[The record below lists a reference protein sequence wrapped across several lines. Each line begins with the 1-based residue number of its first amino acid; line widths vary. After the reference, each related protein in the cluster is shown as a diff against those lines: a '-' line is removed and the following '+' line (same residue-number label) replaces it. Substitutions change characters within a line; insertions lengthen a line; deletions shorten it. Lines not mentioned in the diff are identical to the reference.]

1 VNNSIPALEVLRR
14 GVAGRVFP
22 GASAETGSAASPA
35 WRGAVGA
42 LTYDDPDAPRVDG
55 STLFDLASLT
65 KAIVTTTI
73 AMRLVEDA
81 SLSIDKC
88 VAEYEAGWRGDDRS
102 AVTVRNLLEHASGL
116 PAWGPLWRGHAGRD
130 AVVAAALETPLAYEP
145 GTQSLYS
152 DLGFIVLGAVLEGA
166 GGSPLDALF
175 ASVSGAW
182 RCDDG
187 QAAPLVFNPRASLKT
202 RAAPTRYSPDRD
214 RLLAGEVDDDNAWA
228 MGGVAGHAGL
238 FGTAAAVGVFAR
250 LVLRALAHDE
260 EAGHLLA
267 GPATLLRFLAPSTVP
282 GSSRAL
288 GWDLMR
294 PTSSC
299 GSRMSARAFGHTGFT
314 GTSLWIDP
322 ARDFYAVLL
331 TNRVHPEAG
340 PGEPIQEVRRAFHD
354 ALLEDHT
361 G

>member
-1 VNNSIPALEVLRR
+1 VNNRRAALDVLRR
-14 GVAGRVFP
+14 GVASRVFP
-22 GASAETGSAASPA
+22 GASAEIGTAASPV

-42 LTYDDPDAPRVDG
+42 LTYDDPDAPRVDR

-65 KAIVTTTI
+65 KPIVTTTI
-73 AMRLVEDA
+73 AMRLVEGG
-81 SLSIDKC
+81 SLSIDNR
-88 VAEYEAGWRGDDRS
+88 VAEHQAGWRGDDRS

-116 PAWGPLWRGHAGRD
+116 PAWAPLWRGHAGRD

-152 DLGFIVLGAVLEGA
+152 DLGFIVLGAVLEDA
-166 GGSPLDALF
+166 GWSTLDALF
-175 ASVSGAW
+175 GSVSGAW
-182 RCDDG
+182 CDDDS
-187 QAAPLVFNPRASLKT
+187 QAVPLLFNPRASLKT

-214 RLLAGEVDDDNAWA
+214 RMLVGEVDDDNAWA

-250 LVLRALAHDE
+250 LVLRALAHDD
-260 EAGHLLA
+260 EARHLLA
-267 GPATLLRFLAPSTVP
+267 GPETLLDFLAPSPVP

-294 PTSSC
+294 PASSC

-340 PGEPIQEVRRAFHD
+340 PGEPMQEVRRAFHN
-354 ALLEDHT
+354 AWLEDRA